1 MLIMRISLTFLIL
14 FLCFQFISKAEDVS
28 DFEIEGMSIGESLL
42 DFMSEK
48 QINEA
53 LGSEKA
59 YFYENKFVTISTWDN
74 RGNYET
80 YDNVGVILK
89 QGDSTY
95 KIYGLEGLL
104 ITQDGNIDDCYK
116 KQESIA
122 KEILIVAGDKYN
134 LNRWFLEK
142 NRKTKEQLAV
152 RYLDFEIIDSD
163 RKPISIVCFD
173 INRSGDKYTRLVV
186 AVDSEE
192 FDKYLDN
199 VY

>member
-1 MLIMRISLTFLIL
+1 MRFFLIIL
-14 FLCFQFISKAEDVS
+14 ILILSFQSWTKADDVS

-42 DFMSEK
+42 NFMSEK
-48 QINEA
+48 QITEA

-59 YFYENKFVTISTWDN
+59 YFYENKFVTISSWDN
-74 RGNYET
+74 RDKYET
-80 YDNVGVILK
+80 YDNVGIILK
-89 QGDSTY
+89 QDDSTY

-104 ITQDGNIDDCYK
+104 INQDGNIDDCYK

-122 KEILIVAGDKYN
+122 KEILIVTGDKYN
-134 LNRWFLEK
+134 LKRWFLEK

-152 RYLDFEIIDSD
+152 KYLDFEIIDSD

-192 FDKYLDN
+192 FDKYLDT

>member
-1 MLIMRISLTFLIL
+1 MRVFLSVLIL
-14 FLCFQFISKAEDVS
+14 IFSLLSWTKADDVS

-42 DFMSEK
+42 NFMSEK
-48 QINEA
+48 QITEA

-59 YFYENKFVTISTWDN
+59 YFYENKFVTISSWDN
-74 RGNYET
+74 RDKYET
-80 YDNVGVILK
+80 YDNVGIILK
-89 QGDSTY
+89 QDDSTY

-104 ITQDGNIDDCYK
+104 INQDGNIDDCYK

-122 KEILIVAGDKYN
+122 KEILIVTGDKYN
-134 LNRWFLEK
+134 LRRWFLEK

-152 RYLDFEIIDSD
+152 KYLDFKIIESD

-192 FDKYLDN
+192 FDKYLDT

>member
-1 MLIMRISLTFLIL
+1 MKTFLSVLIL
-14 FLCFQFISKAEDVS
+14 ICCLQSFTKADDVS

-42 DFMSEK
+42 NFMSEK
-48 QINEA
+48 QIKEA

-59 YFYENKFVTISTWDN
+59 YFYENKFVTISSWDN
-74 RGNYET
+74 RDKYET
-80 YDNVGVILK
+80 YDNVGIILK
-89 QGDSTY
+89 QDDSTY

-104 ITQDGNIDDCYK
+104 INQDGNIDDCYK

-122 KEILIVAGDKYN
+122 KEILIVTGDKYN
-134 LNRWFLEK
+134 LKRWFLEK

-152 RYLDFEIIDSD
+152 KYIDFEIIDSD

-173 INRSGDKYTRLVV
+173 INRNGDKYTRLVV

-192 FDKYLDN
+192 FDKYLDT

>member
-1 MLIMRISLTFLIL
+1 MKNILLIFFIFLN
-14 FLCFQFISKAEDVS
+14 FQSWTKADDVG

-42 DFMSEK
+42 NFMSEK

-59 YFYENKFVTISTWDN
+59 YFYENKFVTISSWDN
-74 RGNYET
+74 REKYET
-80 YDNVGVILK
+80 YDNVGIILK
-89 QGDSTY
+89 QDDSTY

-104 ITQDGNIDDCYK
+104 INQDGNIDDCYK

-122 KEILIVAGDKYN
+122 KEILIVTGDKYN
-134 LNRWFLEK
+134 LKRWFLEK

-152 RYLDFEIIDSD
+152 KYLDFEIIDSD

-192 FDKYLDN
+192 FDKYLDT

>member
-1 MLIMRISLTFLIL
+1 MRISLTFLIL
-14 FLCFQFISKAEDVS
+14 ILCFQFISKADDVKE
-28 DFEIEGMSIGESLL
+28 FEIEGMSIGESLL
-42 DFMSEK
+42 NFMSEK
-48 QINEA
+48 QITEA

-59 YFYENKFVTISTWDN
+59 YFYENKFVTISSWDN
-74 RGNYET
+74 RDNYET
-80 YDNVGVILK
+80 YDNVGIILK
-89 QGDSTY
+89 QDDSTY

-122 KEILIVAGDKYN
+122 KEILIVTGDKYD
-134 LNRWFLEK
+134 LKRWVLEK
-142 NRKTKEQLAV
+142 DRKTEEQLAV
-152 RYLDFEIIDSD
+152 KYLDFIAIDGD

-186 AVDSEE
+186 AIDSEE
-192 FDKYLDN
+192 FDKYLDT

>member
-1 MLIMRISLTFLIL
+1 MRIYLTFLIL
-14 FLCFQFISKAEDVS
+14 IFCFQFISKAEDVS

-42 DFMSEK
+42 NFMSEK
-48 QINEA
+48 QITEA

-59 YFYENKFVTISTWDN
+59 YFYENKFVTISSWDN
-74 RGNYET
+74 RDNYET
-80 YDNVGVILK
+80 YDNVGIILK
-89 QGDSTY
+89 QDDSTY

-104 ITQDGNIDDCYK
+104 INQDGNIDDCYK

-122 KEILIVAGDKYN
+122 KEILIVTGDKYN
-134 LNRWFLEK
+134 LKRWFLEK

-152 RYLDFEIIDSD
+152 KYLDFEIIDSD

-192 FDKYLDN
+192 FDKYLDT

>member
-1 MLIMRISLTFLIL
+1 MRISLTFLIL

-173 INRSGDKYTRLVV
+173 ITRSGDKYTRLVV

-192 FDKYLDN
+192 FDKYLDT

>member
-1 MLIMRISLTFLIL
+1 MKILLSVLIFIFSLQYLV
-14 FLCFQFISKAEDVS
+14 KADDVS

-42 DFMSEK
+42 NFMSEK
-48 QINEA
+48 QIKEA

-59 YFYENKFVTISTWDN
+59 YFYENKFVTISSWDN
-74 RGNYET
+74 RDKYET
-80 YDNVGVILK
+80 YDNVGIILK
-89 QGDSTY
+89 QDDSTY

-104 ITQDGNIDDCYK
+104 INQDGNIDDCYK

-122 KEILIVAGDKYN
+122 KEILIVTGDKYN
-134 LNRWFLEK
+134 LKRWFLEK

-152 RYLDFEIIDSD
+152 KYIDFEIIDSD
-163 RKPISIVCFD
+163 RRPISIVCFD
-173 INRSGDKYTRLVV
+173 INRNGDKYTRLVV

-192 FDKYLDN
+192 FDKYLDT

>member
-1 MLIMRISLTFLIL
+1 MKILLSVLIFIFSLQYLV
-14 FLCFQFISKAEDVS
+14 KADDVS

-42 DFMSEK
+42 NFMSEK
-48 QINEA
+48 QIKEA

-59 YFYENKFVTISTWDN
+59 YFYENKFVTISSWDN
-74 RGNYET
+74 RDKYET
-80 YDNVGVILK
+80 YDNVGIILK
-89 QGDSTY
+89 QDDSTY

-104 ITQDGNIDDCYK
+104 INQDGNIDDCYK

-122 KEILIVAGDKYN
+122 KEILIVTGDKYN
-134 LNRWFLEK
+134 LKRWFLEK
-142 NRKTKEQLAV
+142 NRKTEEQLAV
-152 RYLDFEIIDSD
+152 KYLDFKAIDGD

-186 AVDSEE
+186 AIDSEE
-192 FDKYLDN
+192 FDKYLDT

>member
-1 MLIMRISLTFLIL
+1 MKL
-14 FLCFQFISKAEDVS
+14 FLSVIILIFGFQSWTKADDVS
-28 DFEIEGMSIGESLL
+28 EFEIEGMSIGESLL
-42 DFMSEK
+42 NFMSEK
-48 QINEA
+48 QITEA
-53 LGSEKA
+53 LESEKA
-59 YFYENKFVTISTWDN
+59 YFYENKFVTISSWDN
-74 RGNYET
+74 RDKYET
-80 YDNVGVILK
+80 YDNVGIILK
-89 QGDSTY
+89 QDDSTY

-104 ITQDGNIDDCYK
+104 INQDGNIDDCYK

-122 KEILIVAGDKYN
+122 KEILIVTGDKYN

-152 RYLDFEIIDSD
+152 KYLDFEIIDSD

-192 FDKYLDN
+192 FDKYLDS

>member
-1 MLIMRISLTFLIL
+1 MRIIFSIIIVIFNIQSWTNADDIR
-14 FLCFQFISKAEDVS
+14 
-28 DFEIEGMSIGESLL
+28 DFEIEGMSIGDSLL
-42 DFMSEK
+42 NFMSEK
-48 QINEA
+48 QIKEA

-59 YFYENKFVTISTWDN
+59 YFYENKFVTISSWDK
-74 RGNYET
+74 RDKYET
-80 YDNVGVILK
+80 YDNVGIILK
-89 QGDSTY
+89 QDDSTY

-104 ITQDGNIDDCYK
+104 INQDGNIDDCYK

-122 KEILIVAGDKYN
+122 KEILIVTGDKYN
-134 LNRWFLEK
+134 LKRWFLEK

-152 RYLDFEIIDSD
+152 KYLDFEIIDSD

-173 INRSGDKYTRLVV
+173 INRDGDKYTRLVV

-192 FDKYLDN
+192 FDKYLDT

>member
-1 MLIMRISLTFLIL
+1 MRIFLSILIL
-14 FLCFQFISKAEDVS
+14 LFSLQSLAWSDDVR

-42 DFMSEK
+42 NFMSEK
-48 QINEA
+48 KINEA
-53 LGSEKA
+53 LESEKA
-59 YFYENKFVTISTWDN
+59 YLYENKFVTISTWNN
-74 RGNYET
+74 RDNYET

-89 QGDSTY
+89 QDDFTY

-104 ITQDGNIDDCYK
+104 ITQDGNIEDCYK

-122 KEILIVAGDKYN
+122 TEILNITDNNYN
-134 LNRWFLEK
+134 IDRWFLK
-142 NRKTKEQLAV
+142 KDRRKQHQLAV
-152 RYLDFEIIDSD
+152 KYLDFKTTNIE

-192 FDKYLDN
+192 FDKYLDT

>member
-1 MLIMRISLTFLIL
+1 MKNILLIFFIFLN
-14 FLCFQFISKAEDVS
+14 FQSWTKADDVG

-42 DFMSEK
+42 NFMSEK

-59 YFYENKFVTISTWDN
+59 YFYENKFVTISSWDN
-74 RGNYET
+74 REKYET
-80 YDNVGVILK
+80 YDNVGIILK
-89 QGDSTY
+89 QDDSTY

-104 ITQDGNIDDCYK
+104 INQDGNIDDCYK

-122 KEILIVAGDKYN
+122 KEILIVTGDKYN
-134 LNRWFLEK
+134 LKRWFLEK

-152 RYLDFEIIDSD
+152 KYLDFEIIDSD

-192 FDKYLDN
+192 FDKYLDTA
-199 VY
+199 Y

>member
-1 MLIMRISLTFLIL
+1 MRISLTFLIF

>member
-1 MLIMRISLTFLIL
+1 MKL
-14 FLCFQFISKAEDVS
+14 FLSVIILIFGFQSWTKADDVS
-28 DFEIEGMSIGESLL
+28 EFEIEGMSIGESLL
-42 DFMSEK
+42 NFMSEK
-48 QINEA
+48 QITEA
-53 LGSEKA
+53 LESEKA
-59 YFYENKFVTISTWDN
+59 YFYENKFVTISSWDN
-74 RGNYET
+74 RDKYET
-80 YDNVGVILK
+80 YDNVGIILK
-89 QGDSTY
+89 QDDSTY

-104 ITQDGNIDDCYK
+104 INQDGNIDDCYK

-122 KEILIVAGDKYN
+122 KEILIVTGDKYN
-134 LNRWFLEK
+134 LKRWFLEK

-152 RYLDFEIIDSD
+152 KYLDFEIIDSD

-192 FDKYLDN
+192 FDKYLDT

>member
-1 MLIMRISLTFLIL
+1 MRVFLSVLIL
-14 FLCFQFISKAEDVS
+14 IFSLLSWTKADDVS

-42 DFMSEK
+42 NFMSEK
-48 QINEA
+48 QITEA

-59 YFYENKFVTISTWDN
+59 YFYENKFVTISSWDN
-74 RGNYET
+74 RDKYET
-80 YDNVGVILK
+80 YDNVGIILK
-89 QGDSTY
+89 QDDSTY

-104 ITQDGNIDDCYK
+104 INQDGNIDDCYK

-122 KEILIVAGDKYN
+122 KEILIVTGDKYN
-134 LNRWFLEK
+134 LKRWFLEK

-152 RYLDFEIIDSD
+152 KYLDFEIIDSD

-192 FDKYLDN
+192 FDKYLDT

>member
-1 MLIMRISLTFLIL
+1 MRISLTFLIL
-14 FLCFQFISKAEDVS
+14 ILCFQFISKAEDVR

-42 DFMSEK
+42 NFMSEK
-48 QINEA
+48 QITEA

-59 YFYENKFVTISTWDN
+59 YFYENKFVTISSWDN
-74 RGNYET
+74 RDNYET
-80 YDNVGVILK
+80 YDNVGIILK
-89 QGDSTY
+89 QDDSTY

-104 ITQDGNIDDCYK
+104 INQDGNIDDCYK

-122 KEILIVAGDKYN
+122 KEILIVTGDKYN
-134 LNRWFLEK
+134 LKRWFLEK

-152 RYLDFEIIDSD
+152 KYIDFEIIDSD
-163 RKPISIVCFD
+163 RRPISIVCFD
-173 INRSGDKYTRLVV
+173 INRNGDKYTRLVV

-192 FDKYLDN
+192 FDKYLDT

>member
-1 MLIMRISLTFLIL
+1 MRIYLTFLIL
-14 FLCFQFISKAEDVS
+14 IFCFQFISKAEDVS

-42 DFMSEK
+42 NFMSEK
-48 QINEA
+48 QITEA

-59 YFYENKFVTISTWDN
+59 YFYENKFVTISSWDN
-74 RGNYET
+74 RDKYET
-80 YDNVGVILK
+80 YDNVGIILK
-89 QGDSTY
+89 QDDSTY

-104 ITQDGNIDDCYK
+104 INQDGNIDDCYK

-122 KEILIVAGDKYN
+122 KEILIVTGDKYN
-134 LNRWFLEK
+134 LKRWFLEK

-152 RYLDFEIIDSD
+152 KYLDFEIIDSD

-192 FDKYLDN
+192 FDKYLDT

>member
-1 MLIMRISLTFLIL
+1 MKNILLIFFIFLN
-14 FLCFQFISKAEDVS
+14 FQSWTKADDVG

-42 DFMSEK
+42 NFMSEK

-59 YFYENKFVTISTWDN
+59 YFYENKFVTISSWDN
-74 RGNYET
+74 RDNYET
-80 YDNVGVILK
+80 YDNVGIILK
-89 QGDSTY
+89 QDDSTY

-104 ITQDGNIDDCYK
+104 INQDGNIDDCYK

-122 KEILIVAGDKYN
+122 KEILIVTGDKYN
-134 LNRWFLEK
+134 LKRWFLEK

-152 RYLDFEIIDSD
+152 KYLDFEIIDSD

-192 FDKYLDN
+192 FDKYLDTA
-199 VY
+199 Y

>member
-1 MLIMRISLTFLIL
+1 MRISLTFLIL
-14 FLCFQFISKAEDVS
+14 ILCFQFISKAEDVR

-42 DFMSEK
+42 NFMSEK
-48 QINEA
+48 QITEA

-59 YFYENKFVTISTWDN
+59 YFYENKFVTISSWDN
-74 RGNYET
+74 RDKYET
-80 YDNVGVILK
+80 YDNVGIILK
-89 QGDSTY
+89 QDDSTY

-104 ITQDGNIDDCYK
+104 INQDGNIDDCYK

-122 KEILIVAGDKYN
+122 KEILIVTGDKYN
-134 LNRWFLEK
+134 LKRWFLEK

-152 RYLDFEIIDSD
+152 KYLDFEIIDSD

-192 FDKYLDN
+192 FDKYLDT